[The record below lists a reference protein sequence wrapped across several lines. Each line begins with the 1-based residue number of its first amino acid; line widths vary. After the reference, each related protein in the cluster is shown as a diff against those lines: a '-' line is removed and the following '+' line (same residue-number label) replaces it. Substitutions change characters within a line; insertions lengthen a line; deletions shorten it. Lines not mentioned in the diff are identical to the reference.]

1 MKIKKRLGE
10 MLIEAGLLTEEKLKQ
25 ALVDQ
30 KKAGLKLG
38 QYLTRQGIVNEQQVI
53 DLLSQQLNIQK
64 YHPDNFPLDV
74 SLAHYI
80 PIEIAQK
87 SQVAPLKKKGRLLT
101 CAIVDP
107 LDINILDS
115 IEVLPTRKWNR

>member
-38 QYLTRQGIVNEQQVI
+38 QYLTRQGIVNEQ
-53 DLLSQQLNIQK
+53 
-64 YHPDNFPLDV
+64 
-74 SLAHYI
+74 
-80 PIEIAQK
+80 
-87 SQVAPLKKKGRLLT
+87 
-101 CAIVDP
+101 
-107 LDINILDS
+107 
-115 IEVLPTRKWNR
+115 